1 MNTFLFA
8 TADMDLLLALSKD
21 VLRQRADHPTLPPL
35 QLVLMSATLD
45 SSQWESY
52 FRECLDPNC
61 PVVVVD
67 VPNVRRFPIDIVH
80 LGDGKFPVN
89 TKALRHLSSPKRRDE
104 PDNEILWEGV
114 AQLAVEVFKSQR
126 MSEGSILCFL
136 PGIEEIRSGMLCF
149 SCYLFSVLQHLSP
162 VHHVAVDR
170 LIRNSFRGASSP
182 AVVYLHSSLTSKQQA
197 LAFKAGPKI
206 ILSTNLAETSV
217 TIPDVKVVI
226 DSGKERQFSLLD
238 SKSEDLTV
246 VGSQL
251 VTTKISRASAKQ
263 RAGRAGRVSAGT
275 CYRLYTREEH
285 DELFEE
291 FTTPEM
297 LRMDL
302 SSLVLHSL
310 SMYHPESGHSL
321 EVLCNTPDPP
331 TKTRLSQTLQGL
343 EEAGLLYQDPKDDEN
358 ATLTPLGGIV
368 SSLPASPRIG
378 RMLIMG
384 LALRAID
391 PALQLAALLSVP
403 KALQVASRSNYF
415 SQTGRFDGLEG
426 TEHSSDLVKLLEA
439 YQAYLNM
446 DKNEKSKHPAKVQ
459 FEQVSSVKR
468 QLKYAIVSFL
478 GQHNRNKTSDSN
490 MSTVWNANSDRLAA
504 QAALVCVA
512 TPHIAHLVNG
522 KVDFATRDVAAYARI
537 HPSSVNANPR
547 RRTHWYLYD
556 KLLTT
561 SMPYLHVTTAASPLE
576 LALFSGSS
584 RLEFDVSQDDNDD
597 DYLDYLWDD
606 GNEVSDDRILYLVDQ
621 WVPVQL
627 SKRNQKETFLK
638 LRQLLTC
645 DILQE
650 LAEDPQSVASNS
662 TYEQIVLY
670 ILSAIEQQR
679 MKK

>member
-1 MNTFLFA
+1 
-8 TADMDLLLALSKD
+8 
-21 VLRQRADHPTLPPL
+21 
-35 QLVLMSATLD
+35 
-45 SSQWESY
+45 
-52 FRECLDPNC
+52 
-61 PVVVVD
+61 
-67 VPNVRRFPIDIVH
+67 
-80 LGDGKFPVN
+80 
-89 TKALRHLSSPKRRDE
+89 
-104 PDNEILWEGV
+104 
-114 AQLAVEVFKSQR
+114 
-126 MSEGSILCFL
+126 
-136 PGIEEIRSGMLCF
+136 
-149 SCYLFSVLQHLSP
+149 VLQCFFLLSAIPYHASP
-162 VHHVAVDR
+162 VHFVAVDR
-170 LIRNSFRGASSP
+170 MVRNSFRGERAP
-182 AVVYLHSSLTSKQQA
+182 TVVYLHSSLSSKQQA
-197 LAFKAGPKI
+197 RAFEPGPKI

-238 SKSEDLTV
+238 SNSEDLTV

-275 CYRLYTREEH
+275 CYRLYTKQEH
-285 DELFEE
+285 DQLFDA

-321 EVLCNTPDPP
+321 QVLCNTPDPP

-343 EEAGLLYQDPKDDEN
+343 EEAGLLYRDLKDEEN

-384 LALRAID
+384 LALRAIE

-403 KALQVASRSNYF
+403 KVFQVASRSNCF
-415 SQTGRFDGLEG
+415 SRTGQLEG

-439 YQAYLNM
+439 YQAYLDMENG
-446 DKNEKSKHPAKVQ
+446 EKSKNPAKIH
-459 FEQVSSVKR
+459 FEQVNRVKR
-468 QLKYAIVSFL
+468 QLEHAIKSFL
-478 GQHNRNKTSDSN
+478 DQHNRNKTSDNNIS
-490 MSTVWNANSDRLAA
+490 SAWNTNSDRLAA

-537 HPSSVNANPR
+537 HPSSVNSNPR
-547 RRTHWYLYD
+547 HRSHWYLYD
-556 KLLTT
+556 QLLTT
-561 SMPYLHVTTAASPLE
+561 SMPYLHLTTAASPLE

-584 RLEFDVSQDDNDD
+584 RLELDVSEDDD
-597 DYLDYLWDD
+597 DYLDDLDLWDD
-606 GNEVSDDRILYLVDQ
+606 SEDDNDGQFLYLVDQ

-627 SKRNQKETFLK
+627 SKRSQKETFLK

-650 LAEDPQSVASNS
+650 LADDPQSVVSNS
-662 TYEQIVLY
+662 TYKGIVLY